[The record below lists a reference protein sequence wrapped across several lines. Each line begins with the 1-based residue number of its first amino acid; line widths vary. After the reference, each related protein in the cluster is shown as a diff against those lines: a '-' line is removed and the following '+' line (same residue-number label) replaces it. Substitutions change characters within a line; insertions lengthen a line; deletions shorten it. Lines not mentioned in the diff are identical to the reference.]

1 MNFPF
6 YISKRYLFSKKK
18 QNIIN
23 IISAVSVLGVG
34 VGAMALVV
42 VLSVF
47 NGFDGLIKSL
57 FSTFD
62 PDLKI
67 TITQGKTFSIDSV
80 SLNKIKNINGVVY
93 YTEIIEENSLLKY
106 GKKLYPAVLKGVGD
120 DYINVSGVDTMI
132 TQGKFLIKQNDK
144 NFAVVGQ
151 GVAYYLSIGLNFVE
165 PIQVFVPRRTAR
177 ITVTPSNAFN
187 KEYIYPAGFFSIQQD
202 IDSRFILVPIRFARK
217 ILEYD
222 NNEVSAIELKL
233 EQNSDS
239 EKIKNC
245 INKILGD
252 DYSIKNRYEQHELLY
267 KMMKSE
273 KWVIYL
279 ILSFILIIASFNII
293 ASLTMLIIDK
303 KNDLTTLRSLGLDLK
318 SIRKI
323 FFFEGI
329 MISIIGAIIGIII
342 GFVVCW
348 LQQKYGIV
356 KLQGGSFII
365 SAYPVQMRLIDFFN
379 TIIIVFL
386 IGSFA
391 SWYPVRYITK
401 KYLTEIG

>member
-23 IISAVSVLGVG
+23 IISLVSVLGVA
-34 VGAMALVV
+34 VGAMALIV

-62 PDLKI
+62 PDVEI
-67 TITQGKTFSIDSV
+67 TITQGKTFTIDSIK
-80 SLNKIKNINGVVY
+80 LNEIKDIKGVAY
-93 YTEIIEENSLLKY
+93 YTKIIEENSLLKY

-120 DYINVSGVDTMI
+120 NYTKICGVDTMI
-132 TQGKFLIKQNDK
+132 TQGKFLIKKNDR

-151 GVAYYLSIGLNFVE
+151 GVAYYLSLGLNFVE
-165 PIQVFVPRRTAR
+165 PIKIFVPRRSAEIILNPT
-177 ITVTPSNAFN
+177 SAFN
-187 KEYIYPAGFFSIQQD
+187 DDYIYPTGFFSIQQD
-202 IDSRFILVPIRFARK
+202 IDSKFIIVPIRFARK
-217 ILEYD
+217 LLEYKK
-222 NNEVSAIELKL
+222 NEVSAIELKL
-233 EQNSDS
+233 KKNSDFDY
-239 EKIKNC
+239 IKDN
-245 INKILGD
+245 ILKILGNN
-252 DYSIKNRYEQHELLY
+252 YSVKNRYEQHELLY

-303 KNDLTTLRSLGLDLK
+303 KNDLETLRSMGLNLK

-323 FFFEGI
+323 FFYEGI

-342 GFVVCW
+342 GFVICW
-348 LQQKYGIV
+348 LQQKYGFV
-356 KLQGGSFII
+356 KLQGSSFII
-365 SAYPVQMRLIDFFN
+365 KAYPVQMRFLDFVN
-379 TIIIVFL
+379 TTVIVFL

-401 KYLTEIG
+401 KFLL